1 MTYQSWTAD
10 SADISTF
17 FIFPSVSQFV
27 MVHLDLNLNAATL
40 TDIWSST
47 QIQIKV
53 LCYTPIIKTFNF
65 SAAFWDW
72 GYVCVFFFFL
82 IFRKRKFVWFT
93 EFWAPIF
100 LQYVN
105 ELSSYTLESKSLRPV
120 VQMLLFCIVS
130 ILSQKIHSIFWY
142 FKVIILSAVTWMQDH
157 GYKIVKILNIYFI
170 WLKYFRSLK
179 LSIFPFL
186 KGKKKS
192 KIFNVVFNFLFFFQP
207 NCISL

>member
-72 GYVCVFFFFL
+72 GYVCVFFFFNLQEKKICL
-82 IFRKRKFVWFT
+82 IHWILSTNFSTVCQ
-93 EFWAPIF
+93 WAQ
-100 LQYVN
+100 LLYTGVQKS
-105 ELSSYTLESKSLRPV
+105 ETSSANA
-120 VQMLLFCIVS
+120 S
-130 ILSQKIHSIFWY
+130 ILHCFY
-142 FKVIILSAVTWMQDH
+142 FKSKNSFNIL
-157 GYKIVKILNIYFI
+157 IL
-170 WLKYFRSLK
+170 
-179 LSIFPFL
+179 
-186 KGKKKS
+186 
-192 KIFNVVFNFLFFFQP
+192 
-207 NCISL
+207 

>member
-1 MTYQSWTAD
+1 MRLR
-10 SADISTF
+10 I
-17 FIFPSVSQFV
+17 
-27 MVHLDLNLNAATL
+27 
-40 TDIWSST
+40 
-47 QIQIKV
+47 
-53 LCYTPIIKTFNF
+53 C
-65 SAAFWDW
+65 
-72 GYVCVFFFFL
+72 VCFFFL

-186 KGKKKS
+186 KGKKK
-192 KIFNVVFNFLFFFQP
+192 IQDFQCGLWFIIIFFF
-207 NCISL
+207 